1 MPSARPSLVSF
12 FRSTFM
18 DSDKKSLKQETL
30 FVSTNSRDVLS
41 SALPV
46 LLCECTLP
54 PRGAPAQ
61 PRSTH
66 VGRFDVE
73 SIYGV
78 SPDSDSFGCDRGSG
92 CALALDSGC
101 ALSLGSGCALA
112 AGRPAACPRL
122 GTSISTASVCRH
134 RVSLFRRVGRAPS
147 CRCDPPPV
155 VGSLTTVDAAVTA
168 STADPHRNLA
178 ILRPRRHQRLLCVHR
193 HRRCRDADTRAL
205 AGRQRADGGILLH
218 GLRQV

>member
-147 CRCDPPPV
+147 CRCDPPTCRRIAHD
-155 VGSLTTVDAAVTA
+155 GRCCG
-168 STADPHRNLA
+168 HR
-178 ILRPRRHQRLLCVHR
+178 
-193 HRRCRDADTRAL
+193 
-205 AGRQRADGGILLH
+205 
-218 GLRQV
+218 